1 MKRAR
6 LNDVDIAYE
15 DVGAGE
21 DVLLFVHGHPF
32 DRTMWTPQSDHFSQN
47 GWRILAPD
55 LRGYG
60 LSGAARGQTKL
71 EAFCDDLIALLDHLA
86 IEKAVIVGL
95 SMGGQIAMEV
105 ARAHGERLYGLV
117 LAATF
122 SRSETE
128 EGRRTRYAV
137 AERLESEGMQ
147 AYAEELLPRML
158 APRTIA
164 QDPKLA
170 RYVLEMMRRT
180 PVSGAAAALRG
191 RAERIDY
198 GPTLASLSLATLI
211 VSGGRDPFTT
221 RAEAE
226 HMHEAIDDSLLVWIE
241 EAGHM
246 PNLEAAP
253 VFNAALQKF
262 IEPMSKGARR

>member
-1 MKRAR
+1 MKMAR
-6 LNDVDIAYE
+6 LNGVDIAYE
-15 DVGAGE
+15 DTGVSE

-32 DRTMWTPQSDHFSQN
+32 DRTMWNPQSNHFSRN
-47 GWRILAPD
+47 GWRVLAPD

-60 LSGAARGQTKL
+60 LSGTARGQTKL
-71 EAFCDDLIALLDHLA
+71 ETFSDDLIALLDHLA
-86 IEKAVIVGL
+86 IEKAVIIGL

-105 ARAHGERLYGLV
+105 ARAHAARLRGLV
-117 LAATF
+117 LTATF

-128 EGRRTRYAV
+128 DGRRARYAM

-147 AYAEELLPRML
+147 AHAEELLPRML
-158 APRTIA
+158 APLTIA

-170 RYVLEMMRRT
+170 RYVLEMMQRA
-180 PVSGAAAALRG
+180 PASGAAAALRG

-198 GPTLASLSLATLI
+198 GPTLASLRLPTLI

-221 RAEAE
+221 RSEVE
-226 HMHEAIDDSLLVWIE
+226 QMHEVIAESVLLWIE

-246 PNLEAAP
+246 PNLEATSL
-253 VFNAALQKF
+253 FNATLQRF
-262 IEPMSKGARR
+262 LEASSRVS